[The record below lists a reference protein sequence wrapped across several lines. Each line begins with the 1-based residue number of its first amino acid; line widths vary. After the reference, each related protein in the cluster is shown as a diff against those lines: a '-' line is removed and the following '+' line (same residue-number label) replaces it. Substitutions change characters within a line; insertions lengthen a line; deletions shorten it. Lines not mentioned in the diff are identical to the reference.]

1 MVKMAILCYIY
12 LTIIKKNILLPKK
25 NGIFEKCLRSTL
37 KSHGQRSLV
46 HYSPWGG
53 KESDMTERNLQGSM
67 QILFILLL
75 IFLSRILYQSGY
87 S

>member
-1 MVKMAILCYIY
+1 MLHISYHNKKEYIV
-12 LTIIKKNILLPKK
+12 TKK
-25 NGIFEKCLRSTL
+25 NGVFEKCLRSTL

-53 KESDMTERNLQGSM
+53 KESDMTERNLQVSM

-75 IFLSRILYQSGY
+75 IFLSSILYQSGY

>member
-1 MVKMAILCYIY
+1 MLHISYHNKKEYIV
-12 LTIIKKNILLPKK
+12 TQK
-25 NGIFEKCLRSTL
+25 NGVFGKCLRSTL